1 MQYDFL
7 KHFNKRMKNVGLY
20 VVLLQ
25 GSMQK
30 TTWLK
35 YGFSKTDEQINLI
48 FAVLLY
54 IMEQSLKEEF
64 CTRDD
69 IGVFID
75 NLNMQYF
82 VKGLTYE
89 DCKNLGDFILN
100 VILSNEG
107 KAMYFDGFNF
117 EQKAYQIMNI
127 SYVANRIVYVED
139 EVKRTSYYL
148 TDDGYNLL
156 LGTLEM
162 ENNMK
167 LTIHEMIFKLHLEK
181 QSYDKAAEEIKN
193 VFNLLRIQIQ
203 KIQEAMG
210 KVRRNALNYSV
221 MDYEKLLAENLDTIS
236 DTKKKFQSYQ
246 EIVKTRARQLE
257 EEKINIRRL
266 SREEEEKLI
275 NLRVIEQYLT
285 RTIDEHQRILNGH
298 FDLKAL
304 YTTELE
310 QLSQMS
316 LIKRFSLRSELYEKL
331 QENPESLERLDL
343 FFRPLFGRDPD
354 KIYNLNKS
362 LELQR
367 PIRKRS
373 EEDEV
378 EMIDLDEEVWQEEQE
393 RRLIEK
399 LKKYEGSL
407 SFLMEAAL
415 KKGEITLEEI
425 SLGIS
430 ESDKDRE
437 RLIPN
442 TEIFKEIMVELIKNQ
457 KIDIS
462 ALKKEKSEYIQ
473 EKADN
478 FQLNEMLLN
487 LTDNHGIPIQRIE
500 VHRLEDGKVIEFGSV
515 QSEDGR
521 VKRICC
527 SNVLL
532 RVIREGEK

>member
-20 VVLLQ
+20 AVLLQ

>member
-20 VVLLQ
+20 AVLLQ

-89 DCKNLGDFILN
+89 DCKSLGDFILN
-100 VILSNEG
+100 VVLSNEG

-367 PIRKRS
+367 PIRRRS

-378 EMIDLDEEVWQEEQE
+378 EMIELDEEVWQEEQE

-515 QSEDGR
+515 HSEDGR

>member
-20 VVLLQ
+20 AVLLQ

-69 IGVFID
+69 IGAFID
-75 NLNMQYF
+75 NLNTKYF

-89 DCKNLGDFILN
+89 DCKSLGDFILN

-331 QENPESLERLDL
+331 QETPESLERLDL

-515 QSEDGR
+515 HSEDGR

>member
-20 VVLLQ
+20 AVLLQ

-89 DCKNLGDFILN
+89 DCKSLGDFILN

-515 QSEDGR
+515 QSEDGS

>member
-69 IGVFID
+69 IGAFID
-75 NLNMQYF
+75 NLNTKYF

-89 DCKNLGDFILN
+89 DCKSLGDFILN

-457 KIDIS
+457 KIDIN

-487 LTDNHGIPIQRIE
+487 LTENHGIPIQRIE

>member
-20 VVLLQ
+20 AVLLQ

-89 DCKNLGDFILN
+89 DCKSLGDFILN

>member
-20 VVLLQ
+20 AVLLQ

-89 DCKNLGDFILN
+89 DCKSLGDFILN

-500 VHRLEDGKVIEFGSV
+500 VHRLKDGKVIEFGSV

>member
-367 PIRKRS
+367 PIRRRS

-532 RVIREGEK
+532 RVIREGER

>member
-20 VVLLQ
+20 AVLLQ

-69 IGVFID
+69 IGAFID
-75 NLNMQYF
+75 NLNTKYF

-89 DCKNLGDFILN
+89 DCKSLGDFILN

-457 KIDIS
+457 KIDIN

>member
-20 VVLLQ
+20 AVLLQ

-89 DCKNLGDFILN
+89 DCKSLGDFILN

-515 QSEDGR
+515 QNEDGR

-532 RVIREGEK
+532 RVIREGER

>member
-20 VVLLQ
+20 AVLLQ

-89 DCKNLGDFILN
+89 DCKSLGDFILN

-425 SLGIS
+425 SLNIS

-457 KIDIS
+457 KIDIG

-532 RVIREGEK
+532 RVIREGDK

>member
-69 IGVFID
+69 IGAFID
-75 NLNMQYF
+75 NLNTKYF

-89 DCKNLGDFILN
+89 DCKSLGDFILN

>member
-20 VVLLQ
+20 AVLLQ

-89 DCKNLGDFILN
+89 DCKSLGDFILN

-367 PIRKRS
+367 PIRRRS

-532 RVIREGEK
+532 RVIREGER

>member
-20 VVLLQ
+20 AVLLQ

-89 DCKNLGDFILN
+89 DCKSLGDFILN
-100 VILSNEG
+100 VVLSNEG

-367 PIRKRS
+367 PIRRRS

-515 QSEDGR
+515 HSEDGR

>member
-378 EMIDLDEEVWQEEQE
+378 EMIDLDEEVWKEEQE

-515 QSEDGR
+515 QNEDGR

-532 RVIREGEK
+532 RVIREGER

>member
-7 KHFNKRMKNVGLY
+7 KHFPKRMKNVGLY
-20 VVLLQ
+20 AVLLQ

-30 TTWLK
+30 TTWQK
-35 YGFSKTDEQINLI
+35 YGFIKTDEQINLI

-75 NLNMQYF
+75 NLNMQYLD
-82 VKGLTYE
+82 KEMTYE
-89 DCKNLGDFILN
+89 DCKNLGDFIIN

-117 EQKAYQIMNI
+117 EQKAYQIMSI
-127 SYVANRIVYVED
+127 SYVANRIVYVDD

-167 LTIHEMIFKLHLEK
+167 LTIHEMIFKMHLEK

-221 MDYEKLLAENLDTIS
+221 VEYENILDENLDTIS
-236 DTKKKFQSYQ
+236 DTKKKFQNYR

-266 SREEEEKLI
+266 SPEEEEKLL

-304 YTTELE
+304 YTRELE
-310 QLSQMS
+310 QLSRMS
-316 LIKRFSLRSELYEKL
+316 LIKRFPFRSELYEKVL
-331 QENPESLERLDL
+331 ENPGSLERIDL
-343 FFRPLFGRDPD
+343 FLRPLFSRDPD
-354 KIYNLNKS
+354 KIYNLNKAM
-362 LELQR
+362 ELQK
-367 PIRKRS
+367 PIRRRS
-373 EEDEV
+373 EEDET
-378 EMIDLDEEVWQEEQE
+378 EMIDLDEDVWQEEQE
-393 RRLIEK
+393 RRLREK

-407 SFLMEAAL
+407 SFILEAAL
-415 KKGEITLEEI
+415 ETGEITLEEL
-425 SLGIS
+425 SRRLTD
-430 ESDKDRE
+430 EADRE
-437 RLIPN
+437 RLLPN
-442 TEIFKEIMVELIKNQ
+442 TEIFKEIMVELIKSQ
-457 KIDIS
+457 QIDIH
-462 ALKKEKSEYIQ
+462 ALEKEKSEYIQ

-478 FQLNEMLLN
+478 FQLNEMLLDLAGRQN
-487 LTDNHGIPIQRIE
+487 VPIRRME
-500 VHRLEDGKVIEFGSV
+500 VYRLEDGKVIEFGRV
-515 QSEDGR
+515 QSEDGH

-532 RVIREGEK
+532 RVIREGEI

>member
-20 VVLLQ
+20 AVLLQ

-89 DCKNLGDFILN
+89 DCKSLGDFILN

-367 PIRKRS
+367 PIRRRS

-425 SLGIS
+425 SLNIS